1 MSNAINIDTCRKV
14 QKVLEQLNNTP
25 NGVVI
30 DADTILADLIDDAD
44 FEVSGLAA
52 ELLSIWDKSGDRA
65 SIEQMFCLITGCA
78 FEDYLDRCIAETTQA
93 EKEAGPTRV
102 KVVVND
108 GLISSILTSEPVD
121 VEVVYIDRDY
131 EDYGKLKEQEAA
143 FYRDPSLKEAS
154 YETIRFDGKED

>member
-1 MSNAINIDTCRKV
+1 MSNAINIDISKKV
-14 QKVLEQLNNTP
+14 QKVLELQNSTP
-25 NGVVI
+25 NGVVF
-30 DADTILADLIDDAD
+30 DADTILADLIAAAD
-44 FEVSGLAA
+44 FEVTGLAA
-52 ELLSIWDKSGDRA
+52 ELLSIWDKSEDRA

-93 EKEAGPTRV
+93 GEEAGPARI

-131 EDYGKLKEQEAA
+131 EDYGKLKEREAA
-143 FYRDPSLKEAS
+143 FYKDPSLKEAS

>member
-1 MSNAINIDTCRKV
+1 MSNAININTCKKV
-14 QKVLEQLNNTP
+14 QGVLELLGNTP

-30 DADTILADLIDDAD
+30 DADTILADLIAAAD
-44 FEVSGLAA
+44 FEVNGVAA
-52 ELLSIWDKSGDRA
+52 ELLSIWDKSKDRA

-108 GLISSILTSEPVD
+108 GLISGILTSEPVD

-131 EDYGKLKEQEAA
+131 KDYDKLKEREAA
-143 FYRDPSLKEAS
+143 FYRDPSLKETN
-154 YETIRFDGKED
+154 YETIRFDGEEE

>member
-1 MSNAINIDTCRKV
+1 MSNAINIDISKKV
-14 QKVLEQLNNTP
+14 QKVLELQNSTP
-25 NGVVI
+25 NGVVF
-30 DADTILADLIDDAD
+30 DADTILADLIAAAD
-44 FEVSGLAA
+44 FEVNGIAA
-52 ELLSIWDKSGDRA
+52 ELLSIWDKSKDRA
-65 SIEQMFCLITGCA
+65 SIEQMFCLITGCD

-93 EKEAGPTRV
+93 GEEAGPARI

-131 EDYGKLKEQEAA
+131 EAYGKLKEREAA
-143 FYRDPSLKEAS
+143 FCRDPSLKEAS

>member
-1 MSNAINIDTCRKV
+1 MSNAININTCKKV
-14 QKVLEQLNNTP
+14 QGVLELLGNTP

-30 DADTILADLIDDAD
+30 DADTILADLIAAAD
-44 FEVSGLAA
+44 FEVNGVAA
-52 ELLSIWDKSGDRA
+52 ELLSIWDKSKDRA

-108 GLISSILTSEPVD
+108 GLISGILASEPVD

-131 EDYGKLKEQEAA
+131 KDYDKLKEREAA
-143 FYRDPSLKEAS
+143 FYRDPSLKETN
-154 YETIRFDGKED
+154 YETIRFDGEEE